1 MALVM
6 KMDIEKFKEAL
17 TTEMGAKLDTLIGAG
32 AKLDLGF
39 YSITVAKDG
48 QHFSTKIAIST
59 TSLMKGTAPKP
70 ATTSALTK
78 IDALLDEALAGFS
91 DTQPKDLDL
100 DFGEPAEAE
109 PKAKPKPKAKAKKV
123 TDLPPSGPVKLRLA
137 SHLGQEVTGTSSGS
151 TYRAVALSDRLNVA
165 VRVHGTNIS
174 IRAEGTPNAYEAGR
188 LSALGF
194 SKATGATGG
203 HWSIHMECAGVPV
216 SRIVGA
222 VLMDLGIEFELQIK
236 NLKEAAL

>member
-6 KMDIEKFKEAL
+6 KMDIGKFKESL
-17 TTEMGAKLDTLIGAG
+17 TPAMASKLDTLISSG

-39 YSITVAKDG
+39 YSITVAKGD
-48 QHFSTKIAIST
+48 QHYSTKIAIST

-70 ATTSALTK
+70 ATTSALGK
-78 IDALLDEALAGFS
+78 IDTLLDEALAGFGS
-91 DTQPKDLDL
+91 PQPMDLVL
-100 DFGEPAEAE
+100 DFGEPTEAE
-109 PKAKPKPKAKAKKV
+109 PAVKPKPKAKKV
-123 TDLPPSGPVKLRLA
+123 SDLPPSGPVKLRLA
-137 SHLGQEVTGTSSGS
+137 SHLGQEVTGTSSDS
-151 TYRAVALSDRLNVA
+151 TYRAVAISDRLNVA
-165 VRVHGTNIS
+165 VRVHGSNIS
-174 IRAEGTPNAYEAGR
+174 IRAEGVPNAYEAGR

-194 SKATGATGG
+194 SKATGG